1 MGNGWLLRSASAATL
16 SLALVAGACS
26 SSSTK
31 APATTTSAPA
41 SAATPS
47 LASQLP
53 TAIAQAKVINVGSDI
68 AYAPVESYKVGTQE
82 AEGIDID
89 LCNAMAKKFGAGF
102 SCKFQNTTFDGIIPA
117 LQAQRFDIIMSAM
130 SDTKDRQGKIDF
142 VDYFNAGTSI
152 LVAKG
157 NPLHIQS
164 PDDLCGHTIG
174 LQKGTTQ
181 EDLANTQKATCQG
194 KGKTLTILTFDKDTD
209 ALLALKAG
217 RSIADM
223 NDFPVAAYNAQT
235 SGGGKDFEVVGQQLG
250 AGPYGIGVR
259 KTDTQLRDA
268 LQSALKAII
277 ADGSYDQVL
286 TKWNVSLGALKTA
299 AINGGS

>member
-1 MGNGWLLRSASAATL
+1 MGNRRFLRLASAATL
-16 SLALVAGACS
+16 GLALLAGACS

-31 APATTTSAPA
+31 VAATTT

-47 LASQLP
+47 LAAQLP
-53 TAIAQAKVINVGSDI
+53 AAIAHAKVLNVGSDI
-68 AYAPVESYKVGTQE
+68 SYAPVESFKVGTQQ
-82 AEGIDID
+82 AEGLDIDI
-89 LCNAMAKKFGAGF
+89 CNALVQKFGSDF
-102 SCKFQNTTFDGIIPA
+102 TCKFQNTTFDGIIPA
-117 LQAQRFDIIMSAM
+117 LLAQRFDIIMSAM
-130 SDTKDRQGKIDF
+130 SDTKTRQGQIDF

-164 PDDLCGHTIG
+164 LDDLCGHTIG

-181 EDLANTQKATCQG
+181 EDLANKQKTTCQT
-194 KGKTLTILTFDKDTD
+194 KGQALTVLTFDKDTD

-217 RSIADM
+217 RSVADM

-235 SGGGKDFEVVGQQLG
+235 SNGGNDFEVVGQQLG
-250 AGPYGIGVR
+250 AGPYGVGLR

-268 LQSALKAII
+268 LQAALKAII
-277 ADGSYDQVL
+277 ADGTYDQVL
-286 TKWNVSLGALKTA
+286 TKWNVTAGALKTA